1 MNNPATQ
8 DTELSIRELS
18 ETSGVNSVTLR
29 AWERRYGLLKPQ
41 RTPKGHRY
49 YQTEDVERIRHI
61 LRWLDRGVAISK
73 VKQLLEDETITPP
86 GNGNGKGNPGG
97 DDWQKIM
104 SEILESASAFRCE
117 KLSQQIQDIF
127 LNYPLDTLAN
137 NFFPP
142 LFDHLEKK
150 SSQQL
155 GANAEKKFIETEL
168 SLRLQAQI
176 HQQNANNQGERIL
189 LVVLGKDERHYRSLI
204 FALALLEAG
213 YRLHLLLEACDLR
226 EIPLMVEK
234 ASLAAVICYSDIR
247 LKEPLLEQELERC
260 ASHARVPMFIAG
272 HWLSMEPGLKQLKH
286 IIPLDASLRK
296 SITTIQK
303 TLKGRSV

>member
-1 MNNPATQ
+1 MNLPETANTQ
-8 DTELSIRELS
+8 LSIRELS
-18 ETSGVNSVTLR
+18 DVSGVNSVTLR

-49 YQTEDVERIRHI
+49 YQAEDVEKIHHI
-61 LRWLDRGVAISK
+61 LRWLDRGVTISK
-73 VKQLLEDETITPP
+73 VKPLLEDETIAHHEIENSSD
-86 GNGNGKGNPGG
+86 G
-97 DDWQKIM
+97 DWQKIM

-117 KLSQQIQDIF
+117 KLSQQMQDIF

-142 LFDHLEKK
+142 LFEKMEKK
-150 SSQQL
+150 SSVHL
-155 GANAEKKFIETEL
+155 GGNSEKKFIETEL
-168 SLRLQAQI
+168 SLRLHAQI

-189 LVVLGKDERHYRSLI
+189 LVVLGKDDRQYRSLL

-213 YRLHLLLEACDLR
+213 YRLHLLLEGCELR

-260 ASHARVPMFIAG
+260 ASHAKVPLFVAG
-272 HWLSMEPGLKQLKH
+272 HWLSMEPNLKELNG
-286 IIPLDASLRK
+286 IILLDASLRK
-296 SITTIQK
+296 SMATVQK
-303 TLKGRSV
+303 TLKARNV

>member
-1 MNNPATQ
+1 MNNPATPAS
-8 DTELSIRELS
+8 ELSIRELS
-18 ETSGVNSVTLR
+18 EISGVNSVTLR

-49 YQTEDVERIRHI
+49 YQQEDVEKIRHI

-73 VKQLLEDETITPP
+73 VKQLLEDETIAPP
-86 GNGNGKGNPGG
+86 GSDNPAG

-104 SEILESASAFRCE
+104 WEILESASAFRCE

-142 LFDHLEKK
+142 LFDQLEKK

-189 LVVLGKDERHYRSLI
+189 LVVLGKDERQYRSLL

-213 YRLHLLLEACDLR
+213 YRLHLLLDGCELR

-286 IIPLDASLRK
+286 IIPLDTSLRN
-296 SITTIQK
+296 SIATVQK
-303 TLKGRSV
+303 TLKGKNL

>member
-1 MNNPATQ
+1 MNNPAASPS
-8 DTELSIRELS
+8 EFSIRELS
-18 ETSGVNSVTLR
+18 EISGVNSVTLR

-49 YQTEDVERIRHI
+49 YQPEEVEKIRHI

-73 VKQLLEDETITPP
+73 VKPLLEDENTAPP
-86 GNGNGKGNPGG
+86 ENNHSGG

-142 LFDHLEKK
+142 LFDQLEKK
-150 SSQQL
+150 SSLQL

-168 SLRLQAQI
+168 
-176 HQQNANNQGERIL
+176 
-189 LVVLGKDERHYRSLI
+189 
-204 FALALLEAG
+204 
-213 YRLHLLLEACDLR
+213 
-226 EIPLMVEK
+226 
-234 ASLAAVICYSDIR
+234 
-247 LKEPLLEQELERC
+247 
-260 ASHARVPMFIAG
+260 
-272 HWLSMEPGLKQLKH
+272 
-286 IIPLDASLRK
+286 
-296 SITTIQK
+296 
-303 TLKGRSV
+303 

>member
-1 MNNPATQ
+1 MNKPAVIP
-8 DTELSIRELS
+8 TELSIRELS
-18 ETSGVNSVTLR
+18 EISGVNSVTLR

-49 YQTEDVERIRHI
+49 YHQEDVENIRNI
-61 LRWLDRGVAISK
+61 LRWLDRGIAISK
-73 VKQLLEDETITPP
+73 VKPLLQDESIAKEESE
-86 GNGNGKGNPGG
+86 NSSD
-97 DDWQKIM
+97 DDWKNIM
-104 SEILESASAFRCE
+104 SGVLESAGAFRCE
-117 KLSQQIQDIF
+117 KLSQQMQDIF

-142 LFDHLEKK
+142 LFDQLEKK
-150 SSQQL
+150 SSLQP

-189 LVVLGKDERHYRSLI
+189 LVVLGKDERQYRSLL

-247 LKEPLLEQELERC
+247 LKEPLLAQELERC
-260 ASHARVPMFIAG
+260 ANHAKVPVFIAG
-272 HWLSMEPGLKQLKH
+272 HWLDMEPHLKTLNG
-286 IIPLDASLRK
+286 IIFLEASLRK
-296 SITTIQK
+296 SIATVQK
-303 TLKGRSV
+303 NLKGSSHES

>member
-1 MNNPATQ
+1 MNLADTQ
-8 DTELSIRELS
+8 FSIRELS
-18 ETSGVNSVTLR
+18 EVSGVNSVTLR

-49 YQTEDVERIRHI
+49 YQSEDVEKIRNI

-73 VKQLLEDETITPP
+73 VKPLLEDETIAQHE
-86 GNGNGKGNPGG
+86 NGHSSG
-97 DDWQKIM
+97 DDWEKIM

-142 LFDHLEKK
+142 LFDQLEKK

-189 LVVLGKDERHYRSLI
+189 LVVMGKDERQYRSFLV
-204 FALALLEAG
+204 ALALLEAG
-213 YRLHLLLEACDLR
+213 YRLHLLLEACELR

-247 LKEPLLEQELERC
+247 LKEPLLAQELERC
-260 ASHARVPMFIAG
+260 ASHAKVPMFMAG
-272 HWLSMEPGLKQLKH
+272 HCLSMDPALKQLKG
-286 IIPLDASLRK
+286 IIPLETSLRK
-296 SITTIQK
+296 SITTVQK
-303 TLKGRSV
+303 NLKGTFHE